1 MNPSQDDT
9 RMRYPTR
16 TVTALLIAAAPLA
29 AQGAA
34 ADPEIYLLRLSVANG
49 RVSVDSPTN
58 ITMRKGYD
66 NQPSFTPNG
75 RSLYFTS
82 THEDAQADIYRYDL
96 TTKKTDRITTTAPE
110 SEYSA
115 TVVPGGNRI
124 SVIRVEK
131 DSTQRLW
138 SFTLSGKD
146 PQIVLT
152 DIKPVGYHTWID
164 STHLALFVLGQP
176 NSLVLANTRTG
187 KSEVVAHDVG
197 RSLLPV
203 PGDEGFSYLA
213 HVGKDWVFTEV
224 MLSGN
229 HDHVSYIKPVVT
241 LPAGMDYVARV
252 AGGLIGGTGSKLYT
266 WREGGQWTEIAD
278 FASAGLTKISRIAVS
293 PTGTLLAIVAEPH

>member
-1 MNPSQDDT
+1 MRNPS
-9 RMRYPTR
+9 PTI
-16 TVTALLIAAAPLA
+16 VALLLAASSLA
-29 AQGAA
+29 AQAPA
-34 ADPEIYLLRLSVANG
+34 SDPEIYLLRLSVTNG
-49 RVSVDSPTN
+49 RVVVDTPTN

-66 NQPSFTPNG
+66 NQPFFTPNG

-96 TTKKTDRITTTAPE
+96 TTRKTDRITTSSPE

-115 TVVPGGNRI
+115 TVMPGGNRI

-131 DSTQRLW
+131 DSAQRLW
-138 SFTLSGKD
+138 SFTLTGKD
-146 PQIVLT
+146 PRIVLT

-164 STHLALFVLGQP
+164 SIHVALFVLGQP
-176 NSLVLANTRTG
+176 NSLVLANTKTG
-187 KSEVVAHDVG
+187 KSEVVAHDIG

-224 MLSGN
+224 MLTADHN
-229 HDHVSYIKPVVT
+229 HVRYSKPIVT

-252 AGGLIGGTGSKLYT
+252 AGGLIGGSGSKLYT
-266 WREGGQWTEIAD
+266 WREGGQWTEVAD
-278 FASAGLTKISRIAVS
+278 LAQYGLSKVSRIAVS
-293 PTGTLLAIVAEPH
+293 PTGTLMAVVAEPVTK